1 MHEWHLR
8 YQHLFDDDDSDV
20 DKEGLCLQKPA
31 WYTPEDIR
39 SSLFCC
45 LRHAFA
51 RYEDDYLTDLTQYM
65 QELEE
70 LSNLFD
76 EDYLVSIRNEQ
87 SDGSELVIF
96 AAAQY
101 HGCNIEL
108 KTLNYNC
115 KVVSTFTYSVDDAS
129 RTISIARIGL
139 YYCLQVEGMHI

>member
-8 YQHLFDDDDSDV
+8 YQHLFDDAESDD
-20 DKEGLCLQKPA
+20 DKEELCLQKPG

-51 RYEDDYLTDLTQYM
+51 
-65 QELEE
+65 
-70 LSNLFD
+70 SA
-76 EDYLVSIRNEQ
+76 
-87 SDGSELVIF
+87 GSELVIF
-96 AAAQY
+96 TAAQY

-139 YYCLQVEGMHI
+139 YYCLQVEGTHI